1 VARRDDHLR
10 LAAALAARPPETVD
24 RRLAELARVEGLAPL
39 LGSRLLLGGLAADA
53 AATGILG
60 RAHREELARSLL
72 RAGAFRPLREA
83 LVAARIPV
91 LLLKGAALE
100 RMIYA
105 PGERPMNDID
115 FLVAPADFRPARALA
130 ASLGARPIGPPLR
143 RLTRSQEYAEPMALP
158 PGVGIE
164 IHSALCPA
172 PLFAVD
178 AAGLF
183 ARAARCEDGALIPD
197 PVDLFLI
204 LAIHAAK
211 HGFSLPFRAVVD
223 GLRLAAAV
231 PLDAA
236 TLVERTR
243 AFRAGAA
250 VSAWVSLLEAFGLNP
265 AFAAAVRTALGR
277 PAAAAGRL
285 LAQGAPWPEDSGGF
299 WRRARVTLS
308 AQPLRG
314 VGWLVWRSGLV
325 LADGVAARIHG

>member
-1 VARRDDHLR
+1 VGRRDGHLR
-10 LAAALAARPPETVD
+10 LARALGARPPEAID
-24 RRLAELARVEGLAPL
+24 RPLAELARREGLAPL
-39 LGSRLLLGGLAADA
+39 LGTQVVCGETTADG
-53 AATGILG
+53 AATEILVH
-60 RAHREELARSLL
+60 AHREELARGLVRS
-72 RAGAFRPLREA
+72 AAFRPLGAA
-83 LVAARIPV
+83 LADARIPF

-100 RMIYA
+100 RMIYR
-105 PGERPMNDID
+105 PGQRPMNDID
-115 FLVAPADFRPARALA
+115 FLVAHADFPRSRAIA
-130 ASLGARPIGPPLR
+130 ASLGAWPIGPRLR
-143 RLTRSQEYAEPMALP
+143 PLTRSLEYAEPMAFP

-164 IHSALCPA
+164 IHRAVCPA

-178 AAGLF
+178 APGLF
-183 ARAARCEDGALIPD
+183 ARAARCDDGALIPD

-236 TLVERTR
+236 TLVRRGR

-250 VSAWVSLLEAFGLNP
+250 VSAWVSLLEAFGLDP
-265 AFAAAVRTALGR
+265 AFAAAVRDALGR

-285 LAQGAPWPEDSGGF
+285 LARSAPWPADAGGF

-308 AQPLRG
+308 AEPLRG
-314 VGWLVWRSGLV
+314 VGWLVWRSGLL
-325 LADGVAARIHG
+325 LADGVAARLHG